1 MPARNDTSCSPEPGR
16 TSAEIRQA
24 SERDYALTHSQRAGL
39 VVLVREG
46 YLRERT
52 TLARPI
58 DGAIVEYRPAAQR
71 GDAWAARLPRHGAG
85 DYRSDSLLPGRYTV
99 QARAIGH
106 RTMAYDLSL
115 ITGRRDTLLI
125 ELAAASLCLG
135 AS

>member
-1 MPARNDTSCSPEPGR
+1 
-16 TSAEIRQA
+16 
-24 SERDYALTHSQRAGL
+24 

-58 DGAIVEYRPAAQR
+58 DGAIVEYRPVAHSGQ
-71 GDAWAARLPRHGAG
+71 AWAGRLARHAAG
-85 DYRSDSLLPGRYTV
+85 DYRTDSLAPGRYTV

-106 RTMAYDLSL
+106 RTMVYDISL
-115 ITGRRDTLLI
+115 ATGRRDTLLI

-135 AS
+135 GT